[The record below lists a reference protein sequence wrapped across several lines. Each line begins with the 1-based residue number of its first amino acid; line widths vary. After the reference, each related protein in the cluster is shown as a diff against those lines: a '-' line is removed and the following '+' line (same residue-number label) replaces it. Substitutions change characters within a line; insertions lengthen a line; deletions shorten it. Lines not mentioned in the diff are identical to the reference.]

1 MKGRCRIFRLL
12 GSSIGR
18 VSDTRP
24 RTITAVLLASLVFT
38 AMGFTLQLLFAKVGV
53 PSRTGELVGAALI
66 GLAFGIVLWFVLASI
81 RERRRRVRGDLER
94 IAQLNH
100 EIRNA
105 LEVIT
110 HAHFDMDAERRAMV
124 LESVTRID
132 SVLRHVFPPLGVAFR
147 ESETKDESKIPFPVG
162 AVCAACGENV
172 RLRGIISD
180 ASEHWRALQNAF
192 DRHISDKH
200 KRENGNHPAAN
211 WR

>member
-1 MKGRCRIFRLL
+1 
-12 GSSIGR
+12 
-18 VSDTRP
+18 
-24 RTITAVLLASLVFT
+24 
-38 AMGFTLQLLFAKVGV
+38 
-53 PSRTGELVGAALI
+53 
-66 GLAFGIVLWFVLASI
+66 
-81 RERRRRVRGDLER
+81 LER

-132 SVLRHVFPPLGVAFR
+132 SVLRHVFPPFGVAFR

-200 KRENGNHPAAN
+200 KRENVNHPAAN